1 MRISDWS
8 SDVCSSDLIR
18 LDPQKVDVKAFPFN
32 TVSYL
37 TADFELGFDAAVTIL
52 VGENGTGKSTLIEA
66 IAQAAGFSSQGGS
79 QDHRTGGPDTG
90 NAKIGRASCRERV
103 CQSV

>member
-1 MRISDWS
+1 MITAPF
-8 SDVCSSDLIR
+8 LKQIR

-90 NAKIGRASCRERV
+90 NALAKASTDERRV
-103 CQSV
+103 GKDGVH